1 MEEKQNIKV
10 GVSPTVDNQLA
21 VPTIQS
27 KIALIRDQQ
36 VLLDRDLARFYGVE
50 VSQMNRQVK
59 RNIER
64 FPEDFMFQLT
74 KAENEALKC
83 QFGISKQR
91 GGDRRLP
98 YAFTEQG
105 VAMLSGLL
113 RSEVAIAANIMIM
126 RAFVTMRRF
135 LTMNAQIYQRLD
147 RIEGQ
152 QLMDNQWRAETESK
166 IETILDKLEEKT
178 PSPTAEQIFAT
189 GCIWDA
195 WQFVSELIRGA
206 KVRIILID
214 NYVDDR
220 VLTLLCKRKEGVSAT
235 IHTRYNQHFSL
246 DLEKHNQQY
255 SAITAV
261 QIPHKHH
268 DRFLVIDD
276 VVYLL
281 GASVKDMGTGLCA
294 ITRTGHKARGNFGDD
309 KVSFYRY

>member
-74 KAENEALKC
+74 KAENDALKC
-83 QFGISKQR
+83 QYGISKQR

-235 IHTRYNQHFSL
+235 IHTRYNQHFLL

-255 SAITAV
+255 LAITAV

-294 ITRTGHKARGNFGDD
+294 ITRLVTKPEEILEMI
-309 KVSFYRY
+309 K

>member
-10 GVSPTVDNQLA
+10 GVSPTIDNQLA

-83 QFGISKQR
+83 QYGISKQR

-113 RSEVAIAANIMIM
+113 RSEIAIAANIMIM

-235 IHTRYNQHFSL
+235 IHTRYNQHFLL

-294 ITRTGHKARGNFGDD
+294 ITRLVTKPEEILEMI
-309 KVSFYRY
+309 K

>member
-152 QLMDNQWRAETESK
+152 QLIDNQWRAETESE

-235 IHTRYNQHFSL
+235 IHTRYNQHFLL

-294 ITRTGHKARGNFGDD
+294 ITRLVTKPEEILEMI
-309 KVSFYRY
+309 K

>member
-235 IHTRYNQHFSL
+235 IHTRYNQHFLL

-281 GASVKDMGTGLCA
+281 GASVKDIGTGLCA
-294 ITRTGHKARGNFGDD
+294 ITRLVTKPEEILEMI
-309 KVSFYRY
+309 K

>member
-1 MEEKQNIKV
+1 M
-10 GVSPTVDNQLA
+10 DNQLA

-83 QFGISKQR
+83 QYGISKQR

-235 IHTRYNQHFSL
+235 IHTRYNQHFLL

-294 ITRTGHKARGNFGDD
+294 ITRLVTKPEEILEMI
-309 KVSFYRY
+309 K

>member
-10 GVSPTVDNQLA
+10 GVSPTIDNQLA

-27 KIALIRDQQ
+27 KIALIRNQQ

-83 QFGISKQR
+83 QYGISKQR

-166 IETILDKLEEKT
+166 IETIFDKLEEKT

-220 VLTLLCKRKEGVSAT
+220 ILTLLCKRKEGVSAT
-235 IHTRYNQHFSL
+235 IHTRYNQHFLL

-294 ITRTGHKARGNFGDD
+294 ITRLVTKPEEILEMI
-309 KVSFYRY
+309 K

>member
-10 GVSPTVDNQLA
+10 GVSPTIDNQLA

-83 QFGISKQR
+83 QYGISKQR

-235 IHTRYNQHFSL
+235 IHTRYNQHFLL

-268 DRFLVIDD
+268 DSFLVIDD

-294 ITRTGHKARGNFGDD
+294 ITRLVTKPEEILEMI
-309 KVSFYRY
+309 K

>member
-74 KAENEALKC
+74 KAENDALKC
-83 QFGISKQR
+83 QYGISKQR

-135 LTMNAQIYQRLD
+135 LTMNAHIYQRLD

-235 IHTRYNQHFSL
+235 IHTRYNQHFLL

-294 ITRTGHKARGNFGDD
+294 ITRLVTKPEEILEMI
-309 KVSFYRY
+309 K

>member
-235 IHTRYNQHFSL
+235 IHTRYNQHFLL

-294 ITRTGHKARGNFGDD
+294 ITRLVTKPE
-309 KVSFYRY
+309 KILEMIK

>member
-10 GVSPTVDNQLA
+10 GVSPTIDNQLA

-83 QFGISKQR
+83 QYGISKQR

-220 VLTLLCKRKEGVSAT
+220 VLALLCKRKEGVSAT
-235 IHTRYNQHFSL
+235 IHTRYNQHFLL

-294 ITRTGHKARGNFGDD
+294 ITRLVTKPEEILEMI
-309 KVSFYRY
+309 K

>member
-27 KIALIRDQQ
+27 KITLIRDQQ

-83 QFGISKQR
+83 QYGISKQR

-189 GCIWDA
+189 GCIWNA

-235 IHTRYNQHFSL
+235 IHTRYNQHFLL

-255 SAITAV
+255 SVITAV

-294 ITRTGHKARGNFGDD
+294 ITRLVTKPEEILEMI
-309 KVSFYRY
+309 K

>member
-10 GVSPTVDNQLA
+10 GVSPTIDNQLA

-74 KAENEALKC
+74 KAENDALKC
-83 QFGISKQR
+83 QYGISKQR

-135 LTMNAQIYQRLD
+135 LTLNAQIYQRLD

-235 IHTRYNQHFSL
+235 IHTRYNQHFLL

-294 ITRTGHKARGNFGDD
+294 ITRLVTKPEEILEMI
-309 KVSFYRY
+309 K

>member
-83 QFGISKQR
+83 QYGISKQR

-166 IETILDKLEEKT
+166 IETILDKLEERT

-235 IHTRYNQHFSL
+235 IHTRYNQHFLL

-294 ITRTGHKARGNFGDD
+294 ITRLVTKPEEILEMI
-309 KVSFYRY
+309 K

>member
-64 FPEDFMFQLT
+64 FSEDFMFQLT

-83 QFGISKQR
+83 QYGISKQR

-235 IHTRYNQHFSL
+235 IHTRYNQHFLL

-294 ITRTGHKARGNFGDD
+294 ITRLVTKPEEILEMI
-309 KVSFYRY
+309 K

>member
-10 GVSPTVDNQLA
+10 GVSPTIDNQLA

-83 QFGISKQR
+83 QYGISKQR

-235 IHTRYNQHFSL
+235 IHTRYNQHFLL
-246 DLEKHNQQY
+246 DFEKHNEQY

-261 QIPHKHH
+261 QIPHKPH

-294 ITRTGHKARGNFGDD
+294 ITRLVTKPEEILEMI
-309 KVSFYRY
+309 K

>member
-10 GVSPTVDNQLA
+10 GVSPTIDNQLA

-83 QFGISKQR
+83 QYGISKQR

-126 RAFVTMRRF
+126 RSFVTMRRF

-235 IHTRYNQHFSL
+235 IHTRYNQHFLL

-294 ITRTGHKARGNFGDD
+294 ITRLVTKPEEILEMI
-309 KVSFYRY
+309 K

>member
-10 GVSPTVDNQLA
+10 GVSPTIDNQLA

-83 QFGISKQR
+83 QYGISKQR

-135 LTMNAQIYQRLD
+135 LTLNAQIYQRLD

-235 IHTRYNQHFSL
+235 IHTRYNQHFLL

-294 ITRTGHKARGNFGDD
+294 ITRLVTKPEEILEMI
-309 KVSFYRY
+309 K

>member
-10 GVSPTVDNQLA
+10 GVSPTIDNQLA

-83 QFGISKQR
+83 QYGISKQR

-135 LTMNAQIYQRLD
+135 LTMNALIYQRLD

-235 IHTRYNQHFSL
+235 IHTRYNQHFLL

-294 ITRTGHKARGNFGDD
+294 ITRLVTKPEEILEMI
-309 KVSFYRY
+309 K